1 MKTPSKLFD
10 TCNDHYT
17 RTFEEIQVNK
27 RVLISFFGHFSQSRV
42 NHLLEKM
49 EADLSLLNESKR
61 SAKRVFSITVEGLQN
76 IRLHGKDTLDGHLL
90 GVFMLSYNKK
100 EYDLRF
106 GNLVSG
112 KGKKFISGEI
122 DKINMMSSEMLREY
136 HKEVL
141 FNGDISIKGGA
152 GLGLIITA
160 MKSSQ
165 KMLPEFIELSEDLY
179 FYNLHVSVA
188 CGL

>member
-1 MKTPSKLFD
+1 MKTQSKLFD

-17 RTFEEIQVNK
+17 RTFEEVQIHK

-42 NHLLEKM
+42 NQLLEKM
-49 EADLSLLNESKR
+49 EADLALLNESKR

-76 IRLHGKDTLDGHLL
+76 IKLHGHKTLDGHLL

-106 GNLVSG
+106 GNLISEAG
-112 KGKKFISGEI
+112 KNLLEKEI
-122 DKINMMSSEMLREY
+122 KKINLMSADELKEY

-160 MKSSQ
+160 MKSSD
-165 KMLPEFIELSEDLY
+165 KMFPEFYKLSDDLY
-179 FYNLHVSVA
+179 FYNLHVSIE

>member
-17 RTFEEIQVNK
+17 RTFDEVQTK
-27 RVLISFFGHFSQSRV
+27 KSVLISYFGDFSQTRV

-49 EADLSLLNESKR
+49 ESSLAMLNESKR
-61 SAKRVFSITVEGLQN
+61 SGKRVFSITVEGLQN
-76 IRLHGKDTLDGHLL
+76 IKLHGNKTADGQLL
-90 GVFMLSYNKK
+90 GLFMLSYNKK
-100 EYDLRF
+100 EYDIRF
-106 GNLVSG
+106 ANLVSESG
-112 KGKKFISGEI
+112 KDHLLNEI
-122 DKINMMSSEMLREY
+122 EKINKMSSEVLRDY

-141 FNGDISIKGGA
+141 FNGDISSKGGA

-160 MKSSQ
+160 MKSSA
-165 KMLPEFIELSEDLY
+165 KLEPDFIKLADDLY
-179 FYNLHVSVA
+179 FYNLYVSVD

>member
-1 MKTPSKLFD
+1 MKTQSKLFD

-17 RTFEEIQVNK
+17 RTFEEIQINK

-42 NHLLEKM
+42 NQLLEKM
-49 EADLSLLNESKR
+49 EADLALLNESKR
-61 SAKRVFSITVEGLQN
+61 TAKRVFSITVEGLQN
-76 IRLHGKDTLDGHLL
+76 IKLHGHKTLDGHLL

-100 EYDLRF
+100 EYDMRF
-106 GNLVSG
+106 GNLINES
-112 KGKKFISGEI
+112 GKKFIEGEI
-122 DKINMMSSEMLREY
+122 EKINLLSSEELREY

-141 FNGDISIKGGA
+141 FNGNISNKGGA

-160 MKSSQ
+160 MKSSE
-165 KMLPEFIELSEDLY
+165 KMLPEFIKLSEDLY
-179 FYNLHVSVA
+179 FYNLHVSVE

>member
-17 RTFEEIQVNK
+17 RTFDEIQTK
-27 RVLISFFGHFSQSRV
+27 KSVLISFFGDFSQTRV

-49 EADLSLLNESKR
+49 EASLAILNESKR
-61 SAKRVFSITVEGLQN
+61 SSKRVFSITVEGLQN
-76 IRLHGKDTLDGHLL
+76 IKLHGKKTMDGQLL
-90 GVFMLSYNKK
+90 GLFMLSYNKV
-100 EYDLRF
+100 EYDIRF
-106 GNLVSG
+106 GNLVSENG
-112 KGKKFISGEI
+112 KDHLKKEI
-122 DKINMMSSEMLREY
+122 EKINALSPEKLKEY

-141 FNGDISIKGGA
+141 FNGDISSKGGA

-160 MKSSQ
+160 MKSNEA
-165 KMLPEFIELSEDLY
+165 LCPEFIKLADDLY
-179 FYNLHVSVA
+179 FYNLHVVVE

>member
-1 MKTPSKLFD
+1 MKTQSQLFD

-27 RVLISFFGHFSQSRV
+27 RVLISFFGHFSQNRV
-42 NHLLEKM
+42 NQLLEKM
-49 EADLSLLNESKR
+49 ESDLSLLQETKR

-76 IRLHGKDTLDGHLL
+76 IKLHGMKTMDGHLL
-90 GVFMLSYNKK
+90 GVFMLSYDKK

-106 GNLVSG
+106 SNLVNK
-112 KGKKFISGEI
+112 KGKKFIQGEVK
-122 DKINMMSSEMLREY
+122 KINKMNSVELREY

-141 FNGDISIKGGA
+141 FNGDISSKGGA
-152 GLGLIITA
+152 GLGLIITG
-160 MKSSQ
+160 MKSSE
-165 KMLPEFIELSEDLY
+165 KMLPEFVQLTDDLF
-179 FYNLHVSVA
+179 FYNLHVSVK